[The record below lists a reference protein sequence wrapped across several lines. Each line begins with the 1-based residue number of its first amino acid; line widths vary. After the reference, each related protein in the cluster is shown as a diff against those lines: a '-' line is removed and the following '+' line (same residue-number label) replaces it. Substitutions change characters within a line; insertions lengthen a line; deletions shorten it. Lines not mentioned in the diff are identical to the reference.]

1 MDTWQAAQSWL
12 LFTGVVGSLG
22 AYYYYS
28 QHGAGTAANP
38 RLDRRRVEQEARGR
52 KQTSERIDREAKKG
66 SDGKDTIKKRKV
78 HKKESAPVQPTPE
91 VPVQQ
96 GGREEKEDMSN
107 RHFAEQMAKARKGAD
122 LSAPKNKENRVK
134 TVKQGSVM
142 DTPGLSSGS
151 SQAGADGD
159 DDMSPAASPALPAGD
174 VSDMLEPTAK
184 GPSTLRLTA
193 PAQPQKQ
200 KISRQAKEE
209 EMETKKQRQNRMK
222 KEQQRVEREGEE
234 KARKALEEKQ
244 RRAAREARGEPAK
257 NGVPVSKPPTNNAWT
272 APKGDTAPATNANGN
287 GNTNGPL
294 LDTFDAESTAS
305 SNGGPE
311 PSTAATSTTEAEA
324 NDRDH
329 DKLSEEE
336 QVARA
341 VQQSSDESGW
351 TTAAPK
357 KKKKLE
363 EKKTQPTTTTTTGT
377 TGTAAEASGNSTP
390 VEPIAAAKKS
400 AAPGASKPV
409 VNGGAAP
416 NGFSALNDHGDAS
429 DPASWDP

>member
-28 QHGAGTAANP
+28 QHGAGTVANP
-38 RLDRRRVEQEARGR
+38 RVDRRRVEQEARGR
-52 KQTSERIDREAKKG
+52 KQTSERVDRDTKDG
-66 SDGKDTIKKRKV
+66 SKEGPDGKDTIKKRKV
-78 HKKESAPVQPTPE
+78 HKQESAPVQPTPE

-96 GGREEKEDMSN
+96 GVREEKEDMSN
-107 RHFAEQMAKARKGAD
+107 RHFAEQMAKARKGAN

-134 TVKQGSVM
+134 TVKQGSAM

-200 KISRQAKEE
+200 KIARQAKEE
-209 EMETKKQRQNRMK
+209 EVETKKQRQNRMK

-257 NGVPVSKPPTNNAWT
+257 NGVPASKPPTKNAWT
-272 APKGDTAPATNANGN
+272 APKSDTAPATNGN

-311 PSTAATSTTEAEA
+311 PSTAATSTTEVEA

-357 KKKKLE
+357 KKKKQE
-363 EKKTQPTTTTTTGT
+363 EKKMPTTTMT
-377 TGTAAEASGNSTP
+377 TGTAAEVSGNSTP
-390 VEPIAAAKKS
+390 VEPIAAAKKP
-400 AAPGASKPV
+400 AAPAVSKPV